1 MNFNNFN
8 LDNLKK
14 IIEIMFDVARSA
26 YRSFEMKK
34 KIVRIMVD
42 ASYSNVY
49 GLSPN
54 FFGLIVTSLTE
65 SSMLNLCL
73 VYDNHKDAFGIKN
86 ILKLTRHLVDTGTSI
101 SDLTREDIS
110 NDLKKTSEL
119 ESLGVLKELR
129 NKKFGHA
136 SYQAILHEEY
146 MPKPA
151 SMKFDEIEQLI
162 NYSLK
167 ILQKYH
173 KKINGNFKA
182 IEIIGEDDYIDLIEM
197 AKTGL
202 AHIEIQDQEFLK
214 KLEELKEK
222 SFE

>member
-151 SMKFDEIEQLI
+151 SISFGNQL
-162 NYSLK
+162 YLSTKLD
-167 ILQKYH
+167 
-173 KKINGNFKA
+173 NFSTGVGSSSNCLPKA
-182 IEIIGEDDYIDLIEM
+182 AIRLDCSSASSI
-197 AKTGL
+197 
-202 AHIEIQDQEFLK
+202 
-214 KLEELKEK
+214 
-222 SFE
+222 